1 MKVVV
6 DKRITLNSYMAQV
19 YNELRGFFTGLFLCF
34 LCLFSQAQEVNRKPL
49 HNFNLQECIEYAFQ
63 HQDSIKNAEL
73 DIESADYRVK
83 GAIGMGFPQI
93 SGTANLQDF
102 LKIPTQLLPGEFFGQ
117 PGVFIP
123 IRFGVKYQS
132 SIGINVN
139 QILFDGTYLVGL
151 RASKTYKELSQRNLT
166 RSKIAAIIA
175 ISKAYYQVLV
185 NGEQLKLID
194 ANLNQLK
201 QQLNETIQLNEQG
214 FTEKIDV
221 DRLRVLYNNL
231 NTDRNNTIRMLALG
245 YQILKF
251 QMGMPIRDDLV
262 IRDKIE
268 DISIEGEVQ
277 LIKEDSI
284 AYKNRIEYKLL
295 ETVKALNELQVKR
308 YKNENLPKLSAFG
321 NHNFSYQDDSFKKL
335 FNTNYPSTIIG
346 LTLNIPIFSG
356 FQQLNKIRQAKIE
369 VQKAK
374 NNLEAAENGID
385 LQIHQAQVQYRNG
398 LEDLTNQKS
407 NIKLAQEVL
416 RVSKIKYE
424 EGVGSSIEVTQA
436 QTALQES
443 ENNYIQALFTVLISR
458 VDLEAALG
466 NIK

>member
-1 MKVVV
+1 M
-6 DKRITLNSYMAQV
+6 TQV
-19 YNELRGFFTGLFLCF
+19 YRQLGVFSIGLFLS
-34 LCLFSQAQEVNRKPL
+34 LLSLYTLAQPSSDGSR
-49 HNFNLQECIEYAFQ
+49 HDFNLQECIDYAFQ

-73 DIESADYRVK
+73 DIESAEYRVK

-102 LKIPTQLLPGEFFGQ
+102 LKIPTQLLPGEIFGQ

-123 IRFGVKYQS
+123 VRFGVKYQS
-132 SIGINVN
+132 SIGVNVN

-151 RASKTYKELSQRNLT
+151 HASKTYKELSQRNLIRTQIAT
-166 RSKIAAIIA
+166 RIA

-185 NGEQLKLID
+185 GGEQLKLID

-214 FTEKIDV
+214 FAEKIDV

-231 NTDRNNTIRMLALG
+231 TTDRTNSIRMLALS

-251 QMGMPIRDDLV
+251 QMGMPVRDVLL

-268 DISIEGEVQ
+268 NISMENEGQ
-277 LIKEDSI
+277 LVKDDST

-295 ETVKALNELQVKR
+295 ETAKALNELQVKR

-369 VQKAK
+369 VQKSQ

-385 LQIHQAQVQYRNG
+385 LQIDQARTQYNNG
-398 LEDLTNQKS
+398 LESLTNQKS
-407 NIKLAQEVL
+407 NIELAQEVL

-436 QTALQES
+436 QTALQEA
-443 ENNYIQALFTVLISR
+443 ENNYIQALFTVLISK

-466 NIK
+466 IIK

>member
-1 MKVVV
+1 MNQIYKQLSVFCV
-6 DKRITLNSYMAQV
+6 
-19 YNELRGFFTGLFLCF
+19 GFFLSLLSLCV
-34 LCLFSQAQEVNRKPL
+34 LAQSASDGFR
-49 HNFNLQECIEYAFQ
+49 HDFNLQECIDYAFQ
-63 HQDSIKNAEL
+63 HQDSIKNAKL
-73 DIESADYRVK
+73 DVESADHRVK
-83 GAIGMGFPQI
+83 GATGMGFPQI

-102 LKIPTQLLPGEFFGQ
+102 LQIPTQLLPGDFFGQ

-132 SIGINVN
+132 SIGVNVS

-151 RASKTYKELSQRNLT
+151 SASKTYKELSQRNLT
-166 RSKIAAIIA
+166 RTKIAARIA

-185 NGEQLKLID
+185 SGEQLKLID

-201 QQLNETIQLNEQG
+201 QQLDETIQLNEQG
-214 FTEKIDV
+214 FAEKIDV

-231 NTDRNNTIRMLALG
+231 NTDRANSLRMLALG

-251 QMGMPIRDDLV
+251 QIGMPLRDVLI

-268 DISIEGEVQ
+268 DVFIENDVELV
-277 LIKEDSI
+277 KEDST

-295 ETVKALNELQVKR
+295 ETAKALNELQVKR

-321 NHNFSYQDDSFKKL
+321 NHNISYQDDSFKKL
-335 FNTNYPSTIIG
+335 FDTNYPSTIIG

-369 VQKAK
+369 VQKSQ
-374 NNLEAAENGID
+374 NNLEAAEKGID
-385 LQIHQAQVQYRNG
+385 LQIHQARAQYDNG
-398 LEDLTNQKS
+398 VESLANQKS
-407 NIKLAQEVL
+407 KIALAQEVL

-436 QTALQES
+436 QTALQEA
-443 ENNYIQALFTVLISR
+443 ENNYIQALFTVLISK
-458 VDLEAALG
+458 VDLQAALG
-466 NIK
+466 IIK

>member
-1 MKVVV
+1 MTQAYRQL
-6 DKRITLNSYMAQV
+6 RIFSV
-19 YNELRGFFTGLFLCF
+19 GLFLSLLSTF
-34 LCLFSQAQEVNRKPL
+34 VLAQPASDGPR
-49 HNFNLQECIEYAFQ
+49 HNFNLQECIEYAYQ

-73 DIESADYRVK
+73 DIESAGYRVK

-102 LKIPTQLLPGEFFGQ
+102 LQIPTQLLPGEFFGQ

-132 SIGINVN
+132 SMGVNVS

-151 RASKTYKELSQRNLT
+151 SASKTYKELSQRNLVRT
-166 RSKIAAIIA
+166 KIAATVA

-185 NGEQLKLID
+185 SGEQLKLID
-194 ANLNQLK
+194 ANLIQLK

-214 FTEKIDV
+214 FAEKVDV

-231 NTDRNNTIRMLALG
+231 NTDRTNSIRMLALG

-251 QMGMPIRDDLV
+251 QMGMPIRETLS
-262 IRDKIE
+262 IRDKVETIAIE
-268 DISIEGEVQ
+268 SEAHLVM
-277 LIKEDSI
+277 EDRT
-284 AYKNRIEYKLL
+284 AYKNRIEYRLL
-295 ETVKALNELQVKR
+295 ETAKALNELQVKR

-321 NHNFSYQDDSFKKL
+321 NHNFSYQEDSFKKL
-335 FNTNYPSTIIG
+335 FNKNYPSTIVG

-369 VQKAK
+369 VQKSQ

-385 LQIHQAQVQYRNG
+385 LQIDQAKAQYSNG
-398 LEDLTNQKS
+398 LESLTNQRS
-407 NIKLAQEVL
+407 NIELAQEVL

-436 QTALQES
+436 QTALQEA
-443 ENNYIQALFTVLISR
+443 ENNYIQALFTVLTSK

-466 NIK
+466 IIK